1 MEGAF
6 RRFCQLYDGFMKTKI
21 ALAMGA
27 NLGESPAEN
36 IRKGALKLLEAGVE
50 ELVMAPL
57 ITTKP
62 VDCVPGTPDFINT
75 AMIGQW
81 EGTPLELLAACQK
94 IEREAGRPAIHSSH
108 EARLLDIDVLLW
120 GTEVL
125 SRPTLIV
132 PHPRMHLRRF
142 VLEPLAAIAPDWIVP
157 PFNKTVAQLL
167 KNL

>member
-1 MEGAF
+1 MINKRNPRAESAGEF
-6 RRFCQLYDGFMKTKI
+6 PSSILSIILWYYENENRIGNGCESR
-21 ALAMGA
+21 
-27 NLGESPAEN
+27 GESGGEYPQGGAE
-36 IRKGALKLLEAGVE
+36 A
-50 ELVMAPL
+50 

-62 VDCVPGTPDFINT
+62 VDCIPGTPDFINT
-75 AMIGQW
+75 AVIGQW
-81 EGTPLELLAACQK
+81 EGTPLELLAVCQR
-94 IEREAGRPAIHSSH
+94 IEREAGRPAVHSSR

-120 GTEVL
+120 GTETL
-125 SRPTLIV
+125 SLPNLIV